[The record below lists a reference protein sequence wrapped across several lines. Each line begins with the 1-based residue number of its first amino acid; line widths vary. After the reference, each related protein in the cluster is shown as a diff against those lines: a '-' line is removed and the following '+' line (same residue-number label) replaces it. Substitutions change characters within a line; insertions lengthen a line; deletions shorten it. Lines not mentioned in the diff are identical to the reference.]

1 MYGILAQMSSGDRES
16 HRAHQEGR
24 YEDALALELDG
35 AIEVP
40 VTERAAT
47 RIGGEV
53 LLAAAV
59 VLTALNLRPSVTSV
73 APLLGDMRG
82 ALGTSSV
89 WAGVL
94 TTLPVLCF
102 SGAGFAAPW
111 LAKRLGLGRTV
122 SLALLV
128 LTTGLA
134 VRPYG
139 DGYLMLGA
147 TLIAS
152 SGIAL
157 ANVLIPVVI
166 KTSFPARVG
175 LMTGIYTGALQA
187 GGALGAAVTPAVEQ
201 SLGGWRQSLA
211 WWAALAV
218 LALLLW
224 VPAARGHRMNPAQAD
239 AQNPQRRSLLRNR
252 LAWTVTLYMGSQS
265 LLAYIM
271 MGWLPQ
277 IFIDNGVDKTTAGM
291 LSGVMSLI
299 GVPIALLI
307 SPLAARS
314 STQSWWNAGLG
325 VLGLTGTVGLMV
337 APTAAP
343 VLWSALIGVGMSAFS
358 LALTVIALRARNAH
372 DTAQLSGMAQGF
384 GYLLASTGPF
394 LFGLLHDLSGG
405 WNVPFVLFFA
415 VYGVQLIAGAAAGR
429 NRYV

>member
-1 MYGILAQMSSGDRES
+1 MYGILSHVSAES
-16 HRAHQEGR
+16 RDPNHPH
-24 YEDALALELDG
+24 YDDALALELDG

-40 VTERAAT
+40 IAERPST
-47 RIGGEV
+47 RIAGGA

-59 VLTALNLRPSVTSV
+59 ALTALNLRPSVTSV
-73 APLLGDMRG
+73 APLLGEMRG

-128 LTTGLA
+128 LAAGLA
-134 VRPYG
+134 MRPCG
-139 DGYLMLGA
+139 GSYLMLGA

-166 KTSFPARVG
+166 KSSFPTRVG

-187 GGALGAAVTPAVEQ
+187 GGALGAAVTPAAEQ

-211 WWAALAV
+211 AWAILAV

-224 VPAARGHRMNPAQAD
+224 IPASRGHRTNPTASA
-239 AQNPQRRSLLRNR
+239 PQGTRPRSLLRNR

-277 IFIDNGVDKTTAGM
+277 IFIDNGIDKTTAGM
-291 LSGVMSLI
+291 LSGVMSLV
-299 GVPIALLI
+299 GVPVALLI

-325 VLGLTGTVGLMV
+325 VLGLAGTIGLMV
-337 APTAAP
+337 APTTAP
-343 VLWSALIGVGMSAFS
+343 VLWSSLIGIGMSAFS
-358 LALTVIALRARNAH
+358 LALTIIALRARNAE

>member
-1 MYGILAQMSSGDRES
+1 MSADARGPS
-16 HRAHQEGR
+16 HVQHQDG
-24 YEDALALELDG
+24 LALELDG
-35 AIEVP
+35 AAEIP
-40 VTERAAT
+40 TTTQPGT
-47 RIGGEV
+47 RIAGGI
-53 LLAAAV
+53 LLATAV
-59 VLTALNLRPSVTSV
+59 VLAALNLRPAVTSV
-73 APLLGDMRG
+73 APLLAEMRG
-82 ALGTSSV
+82 ALGTSSI

-102 SGAGFAAPW
+102 SAAGFAAPW
-111 LAKRLGLGRTV
+111 LATRIGLGRTV

-128 LTTGLA
+128 LAAGLA
-134 VRPYG
+134 FRPYG
-139 DGYLMLGA
+139 ASYPVLAA
-147 TLIAS
+147 TLVAA

-166 KTSFPARVG
+166 KASFPTRVG
-175 LMTGIYTGALQA
+175 LMTGIYTAALQA

-201 SLGGWRQSLA
+201 SLGGWRQALA
-211 WWAALAV
+211 SWAALAA

-224 VPAARGHRMNPAQAD
+224 IPAARRHRSDWSTATTHST
-239 AQNPQRRSLLRNR
+239 QRRSLLRNR

-277 IFIDNGVDKTTAGM
+277 IFIDNGIDKTTAGM

-299 GVPIALLI
+299 GVPVALLI

-314 STQSWWNAGLG
+314 SNQSWWNTGLG
-325 VLGLTGTVGLMV
+325 VLGITGAIGLMV
-337 APTAAP
+337 APAAAP
-343 VLWSALIGVGMSAFS
+343 VLWSSLIGVGMSAFS
-358 LALTVIALRARNAH
+358 LALTVIALRARNAE

-405 WNVPFVLFFA
+405 WTVPFVLFFT
-415 VYGVQLIAGAAAGR
+415 VYAVQLVAGAVAGR

>member
-1 MYGILAQMSSGDRES
+1 MTADTRDPE
-16 HRAHQEGR
+16 HH
-24 YEDALALELDG
+24 YEAALALELAG
-35 AIEVP
+35 AVEVP
-40 VTERAAT
+40 VTERPGT
-47 RIGGEV
+47 RVAGGV
-53 LLAAAV
+53 LLATAV

-73 APLLGDMRG
+73 APLLGEMRG

-122 SLALLV
+122 ALALLV
-128 LTTGLA
+128 MAAGLA
-134 VRPYG
+134 LRPYG

-175 LMTGIYTGALQA
+175 LLTGIYTAALQA
-187 GGALGAAVTPAVEQ
+187 GGALGAALTPAVEQ
-201 SLGGWRQSLA
+201 NLGGWRPALA
-211 WWAALAV
+211 AWAILAV
-218 LALLLW
+218 LALAVW
-224 VPAARGHRMNPAQAD
+224 IPASRGHRTDSAPTTAI
-239 AQNPQRRSLLRNR
+239 PQRRSLLRNR

-277 IFIDNGVDKTTAGM
+277 IFIDNGIDKTTAGI

-299 GVPIALLI
+299 GVPVALLI
-307 SPLAARS
+307 CPLAARS
-314 STQSWWNAGLG
+314 KTQSWWNAGLG
-325 VLGLTGTVGLMV
+325 ALGLTGTIGLMV

-343 VLWSALIGVGMSAFS
+343 VLWSSLIGIGMSAFS
-358 LALTVIALRARNAH
+358 LALTVIALRARNTQ

-384 GYLLASTGPF
+384 GYLLASSGPF

-405 WNVPFVLFFA
+405 WTVPFVLFFA
-415 VYGVQLIAGAAAGR
+415 VYGVQLTAGAAAGR
-429 NRYV
+429 NRHV

>member
-1 MYGILAQMSSGDRES
+1 
-16 HRAHQEGR
+16 
-24 YEDALALELDG
+24 LALELDG
-35 AIEVP
+35 TIELP
-40 VTERAAT
+40 IPSRPT
-47 RIGGEV
+47 RVAGGA
-53 LLAAAV
+53 LLAVAV
-59 VLTALNLRPSVTSV
+59 VLVALNLRPAVTAV
-73 APLLGDMRG
+73 APLLGEMRS

-102 SGAGFAAPW
+102 AGAGFSAPW
-111 LAKRLGLGRTV
+111 LAKRLGLGRAVT
-122 SLALLV
+122 LALVV
-128 LTTGLA
+128 LAVGLA

-139 DGYLMLGA
+139 GGYLMLGA

-166 KTSFPARVG
+166 KSSFPARVG
-175 LMTGIYTGALQA
+175 LMTGIYTSALQA
-187 GGALGAAVTPAVEQ
+187 GGALGAAVTPATEQ
-201 SLGGWRQSLA
+201 PLGGWRQ
-211 WWAALAV
+211 ALAV
-218 LALLLW
+218 WAVLAALALLLW
-224 VPAARGHRMNPAQAD
+224 VPAVRRYRSGWAAGGAAD
-239 AQNPQRRSLLRNR
+239 GPRRSLLRNR
-252 LAWTVTLYMGSQS
+252 FAWIVTLYMGSQS

-277 IFIDNGVDKTTAGM
+277 IFIDNGVERTTAGM

-299 GVPIALLI
+299 GVPVALII

-314 STQSWWNAGLG
+314 TNQSWWNAGLG
-325 VLGLTGTVGLMV
+325 ALGLTGAVGLVV

-343 VLWSALIGVGMSAFS
+343 VLWSVLIGIGMSAFS
-358 LALTVIALRARNAH
+358 LALTVIALRARNAE

-394 LFGLLHDLSGG
+394 LFGLLHDVSGG
-405 WNVPFVLFFA
+405 WQMPFVLFFT
-415 VYGVQLIAGAAAGR
+415 VYAVQLIAGSIAGR